1 MLDRILH
8 QMRDKIRTRS
18 YIMSLHAEEEMD
30 NDNLSIFDVER
41 VVLSG
46 EIIERQEDRDT
57 DEWKYL
63 IQGRSFTDRS
73 MVVVIKFGPTDKLI
87 IITVY
92 AE

>member
-1 MLDRILH
+1 MLDRILQ

-18 YIMSLHAEEEMD
+18 YIMTLHAEEEMD

-46 EIIERQEDRDT
+46 EIIERQEDCDT
-57 DEWKYL
+57 GECKFL
-63 IQGRSFTDRS
+63 IQGRSFTDRL
-73 MVVVIKFGPTDKLI
+73 MVVVNKFGPTDKLI